1 MHSLGGSRSRVIVVG
16 IVIAKFLLRGWENC
30 NLEHYF
36 KCCILLFLWEG
47 ESQRAMNS
55 FDWCITS
62 KLTQLAE
69 GSRSL
74 QSRRI
79 LARHGLWR
87 RNIRLPS

>member
-1 MHSLGGSRSRVIVVG
+1 
-16 IVIAKFLLRGWENC
+16 
-30 NLEHYF
+30 
-36 KCCILLFLWEG
+36 
-47 ESQRAMNS
+47 MNS

-79 LARHGLWR
+79 LAWHGLWT
-87 RNIRLPS
+87 RNIWLPS